1 MNNLAGSLTGIS
13 VLIVEDTSKS
23 SRALFRTILE
33 FCGATVLTAHS
44 APAAK
49 NILAVFRPKVIVT
62 DLTMPGDGLEVLRYI
77 RGEADKRG
85 VTTPAV
91 AVTPYRDLR
100 DDALRAGAAA
110 FLSEPVGP
118 FRLCSAVRQALHLSA

>member
-1 MNNLAGSLTGIS
+1 MDNLAGSLTGIS
-13 VLIVEDTSKS
+13 VLIVEHKTN

-44 APAAK
+44 PAAAK
-49 NILAVFRPKVIVT
+49 NVLAVFRPRVVVT
-62 DLTMPGDGLEVLRYI
+62 DLTMPGDGLELLRHM

-85 VTTPAV
+85 VTPVVAV
-91 AVTPYRDLR
+91 APYRDLR

-118 FRLCSAVRQALHLSA
+118 FQLCSTVRQALPA